1 MVEVFEGITVLD
13 LSRGMP
19 GSIATMIMSDFGAEV
34 IKVEPPGGDP
44 FRDWPGGVQWNRGKK
59 SVVLDL
65 KTSEGRSKASQLA
78 QKCDVVVENFRPGVT
93 ERLGVDYET
102 LSTGRPDLVY
112 CSLTGFGPKGPYA
125 HYKGYEGVVAAKSGR
140 MMVFAGQNGRQGP
153 NYAAVS
159 IANHSAAMALV
170 RGAIAALLVRDRTG
184 QGQKVET
191 SLIQTISTY
200 DHRDWILWQMMIK
213 DPETYPEDK
222 WIRSGAITIGYLA
235 TRTKDGHW
243 LQLGNIVERLFR
255 AMMHG
260 MDMGYIYEDPRFKT
274 APFLMDEDNLVLKEL
289 MLQRMQEKT
298 LDEWMDIFV
307 NQTSNVAAEP
317 YMTSQE
323 GMNHPQVMHNRHI
336 HDVQDPRLGKMR
348 MLGPVTLMSD
358 TPGSPK
364 GPAPAPGQHT
374 QEVLSRL
381 NGPVQKAPASASNPL
396 PRYPLEGI
404 TVLDLATVIVGPL
417 GCSLL
422 AELGAR
428 VIHIEA
434 PEGDYHRHVQY
445 ELGVHR
451 TMAGAEGMCL
461 NLKAPE
467 GQEILH
473 KLVAKADILLHSMRP
488 GAPERVGI
496 GYEQV
501 RKINP
506 RLVYVYAAGYGSTGP
521 YSHRPAMAPISG
533 AICGGALTQ
542 LGRDSL
548 PPPEQDMTLEE
559 IKEMSRK
566 LDRANDGSA
575 DHNASMV
582 VSVAM
587 LLGLYARE
595 RTGKAQYLE
604 PTMLGGNAYVNA
616 DDFFWYDGKPSRM
629 LPDPEGYGLHAL
641 YRLYPV
647 QRGWVFLACPFEKE
661 WQALCR
667 TIGRPDLL
675 TDPRFDTPEARQQND
690 APLAEELGRIFATK
704 GPQDWEQLLTDAD
717 VACVRVED
725 RGMYHFYNEDP
736 HVLENGF
743 ITEVEATRLGT
754 FWRHSPVIRF
764 SHTQGRAGPGV
775 LKGQHTRPIL
785 RELGYTEEEMAS
797 LREREV
803 VYWEES

>member
-1 MVEVFEGITVLD
+1 MLD
-13 LSRGMP
+13 FSLGMP

-44 FRDWPGGVQWNRGKK
+44 FRDWPGAVQWNRGKK
-59 SVVLDL
+59 SVILDL
-65 KTSEGRSKASQLA
+65 KTSEGRSKAQHLSRQ
-78 QKCDVVVENFRPGVT
+78 CDVVVENFRPGAT
-93 ERLGVDYET
+93 ERLGIDYET
-102 LSTGRPDLVY
+102 LSAGRPDLVY

-125 HYKGYEGVVAAKSGR
+125 RYKGYEGVVAAKSGR

-159 IANHSAAMALV
+159 IASHSAAMALV

-200 DHRDWILWQMMIK
+200 DHTDWIIGQMRIK
-213 DPETYPEDK
+213 DAENYAED
-222 WIRSGAITIGYLA
+222 RCVPTGPATIGNLA

-243 LQLGNIVERLFR
+243 LHLVNSVERLFH
-255 AMMHG
+255 AMVHA
-260 MDMGYIYEDPRFKT
+260 MDLDYIYEDPRFKT
-274 APFLMDEDNLVLKEL
+274 APFLMGEDGLVLKEL

-323 GMNHPQVMHNRHI
+323 GMNHPQAVHNGHAVDIDDPVLGRTRH
-336 HDVQDPRLGKMR
+336 
-348 MLGPVTLMSD
+348 LGPVTLMSD
-358 TPGSPK
+358 TPGRPK

-374 QEVLSRL
+374 QEVLSPL
-381 NGPVQKAPASASNPL
+381 NGSVRKAPASASNPL

-428 VIHIEA
+428 VIRIE
-434 PEGDYHRHVQY
+434 PPKGDTQRYTECGLR
-445 ELGVHR
+445 VHR
-451 TMAGAEGMCL
+451 TMAGTEGMCL
-461 NLKAPE
+461 NLKASE
-467 GQEILH
+467 GREILH
-473 KLVAKADILLHSMRP
+473 KLVAKADILLHNMRP

-506 RLVYVYAAGYGSTGP
+506 KLVYVYAAGYGSTGP
-521 YSHRPAMAPISG
+521 HSHRPAMAPVSG

-566 LDRANDGSA
+566 LDRANDVSA

-667 TIGRPDLL
+667 TIGHPDFL
-675 TDPRFDTPEARQQND
+675 TDPRFATPEARQQND
-690 APLAEELGRIFATK
+690 ASLAQELGRIFATK
-704 GPQDWEQLLTDAD
+704 GPLDWEHLLTNAD

-736 HVLENGF
+736 QVLENGF
-743 ITEVEATRLGT
+743 ITEVEAPRLGT

-764 SHTQGRAGPGV
+764 SHTQGKAGSGV

-785 RELGYTEEEMAS
+785 KELGYTEEEMAS

-803 VYWEES
+803 VSWEES